1 MRRLLLL
8 AAAMIVMVACAKTNK
23 THDAE
28 GPNSHEPTERDIYE
42 EREAARLQKAKD
54 NITKYCEH
62 AYRDYQPKEWFNMD
76 GNDKMKDPQLWRKY
90 TELLALRDEILN
102 DSIPHREHPR
112 YEKHQE
118 LFFSFMNDWQLY
130 DHSSYCLG
138 HGFSHDIGIG
148 RRLEL
153 IYFILLPPDMLILSL
168 ENERPNDYTF
178 TLVTDYGSL
187 DDIGERKEYNLTV
200 Y

>member
-8 AAAMIVMVACAKTNK
+8 TAAMIIMVACAKTNK
-23 THDAE
+23 SHDAE
-28 GPNSHEPTERDIYE
+28 SPNSHEPTERDIYE

-54 NITKYCEH
+54 NITKFCEH
-62 AYRDYQPKEWFNMD
+62 AYRDYQPMEWYNMN
-76 GNDKMKDPQLWRKY
+76 GNDKMKDPQLWGKY

-102 DSIPHREHPR
+102 DSIPHREHPL
-112 YEKHQE
+112 YEKHLE
-118 LFFSFMNDWQLY
+118 LFSGFVDDYRLY

-138 HGFSHDIGIG
+138 HAFSHDIGIG
-148 RRLEL
+148 RCLEI

-168 ENERPNDYTF
+168 EDKRPNDYTI
-178 TLVTDYGSL
+178 TLVTDFGSL
-187 DDIGERKEYNLTV
+187 YDNDEFNEYNLTV